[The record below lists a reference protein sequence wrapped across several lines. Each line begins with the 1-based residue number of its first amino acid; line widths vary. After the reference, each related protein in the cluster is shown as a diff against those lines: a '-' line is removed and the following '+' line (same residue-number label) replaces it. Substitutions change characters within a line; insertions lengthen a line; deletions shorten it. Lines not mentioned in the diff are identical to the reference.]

1 MERVLTTKRL
11 LIADITGP
19 PGPFNPTDFYN
30 EITELL
36 TINKRT
42 TTTKLDNVQVD
53 FGAFH
58 TNFQQLKN
66 IQKIQPAQTI
76 IVTWELGC
84 RMAYHT
90 TAQPLF
96 Q

>member
-11 LIADITGP
+11 IIADITGP
-19 PGPFNPTDFYN
+19 PGPFHPTDFYN
-30 EITELL
+30 EITGLL
-36 TINKRT
+36 TINKRASA
-42 TTTKLDNVQVD
+42 TKLDNIQVD

-58 TNFQQLKN
+58 PYCQQLKL
-66 IQKIQPAQTI
+66 IEKIQPAQTI
-76 IVTWELGC
+76 VVTWEPGC

-90 TAQPLF
+90 TAQPLS